1 MIEKQV
7 LIRRLQGQKSL
18 QTFDDRD
25 LKKLAKE
32 VERANKELP
41 KPDFAEVYQLLEEVA
56 DKLYLFLSRDQIQRL
71 PKLGILGQQLAQ
83 LVAKDIRNLC

>member
-1 MIEKQV
+1 MKISTIEKQV

-56 DKLYLFLSRDQIQRL
+56 DKLYLFLSRDQIQ
-71 PKLGILGQQLAQ
+71 
-83 LVAKDIRNLC
+83 